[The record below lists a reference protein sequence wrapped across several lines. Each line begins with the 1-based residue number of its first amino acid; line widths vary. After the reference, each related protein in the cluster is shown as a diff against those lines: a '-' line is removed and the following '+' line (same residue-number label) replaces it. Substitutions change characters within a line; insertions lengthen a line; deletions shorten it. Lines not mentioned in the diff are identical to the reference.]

1 MAEWQFW
8 LLMFGVWFNILF
20 MVNSFKSANWYIKVS
35 KWWSLTPVFFV
46 VYSVIMFINSVFG

>member
-20 MVNSFKSANWYIKVS
+20 MILSYNAVNPFKRAGLFWVA
-35 KWWSLTPVFFV
+35 TPVIFL
-46 VYSVIMFINSVFG
+46 VYTVIMFIDTIFG